1 MKKNAGFIVIFGL
14 ATMPMLANAQA
25 PDWVVP
31 TKPKATIPAKPTP
44 KPAVQKWTPTKPA
57 SKPTPKPVIQ
67 PPKPQTYSAPKPS
80 PAPVVQQSAGTDQ
93 SQQLLDFDK
102 NFAQDIAN
110 SGPLLAY
117 KNVLSDYGVLYDAAS
132 ESPSGQSAAEER
144 FAQFPAVL
152 TLNRMPTSAVSYG
165 GAGSS
170 WGLYQVK
177 KEDTILSEGHYTS
190 VWRIE
195 RGKWKLVSE
204 LAAGVDKIAP
214 PTLPNKPN
222 SPKVEKKAP
231 SASLFRAD
239 GTLNDA
245 LGREVKGN

>member
-1 MKKNAGFIVIFGL
+1 MKRFAGNIVIFGL
-14 ATMPMLANAQA
+14 IAMPLFAYAQA

-31 TKPKATIPAKPTP
+31 SKPKATTLAKPAP
-44 KPAVQKWTPTKPA
+44 KPNVQKWTPPPKPA
-57 SKPTPKPVIQ
+57 PKPIVEK
-67 PPKPQTYSAPKPS
+67 PKPQTYSAPKPN
-80 PAPVVQQSAGTDQ
+80 PAPVITQNTGTDQ

-102 NFAQDIAN
+102 GFAQDIAN

-177 KEDTILSEGHYTS
+177 KEDTILAEGHYTS

-195 RGKWKLVSE
+195 HGKWKLISE
-204 LAAGVDKIAP
+204 LAAGVDKVAP

-222 SPKVEKKAP
+222 SPKIDKKAP
-231 SASLFRAD
+231 STSLFRAD

>member
-1 MKKNAGFIVIFGL
+1 MKHFVGNIVIFGL
-14 ATMPMLANAQA
+14 VSLPFSSYAQT
-25 PDWVVP
+25 PDWVIP
-31 TKPKATIPAKPTP
+31 SKPKTAIPAKPAPLPAAKKWVPSKPAP
-44 KPAVQKWTPTKPA
+44 KPIAEK
-57 SKPTPKPVIQ
+57 
-67 PPKPQTYSAPKPS
+67 PKPQQYIAPKPN
-80 PAPVVQQSAGTDQ
+80 PAPVIPQNTGADQ

-117 KNVLSDYGVLYDAAS
+117 KNVLSDYGILYDAAS

-170 WGLYQVK
+170 WGIYQVK
-177 KEDTILSEGHYTS
+177 KEDSILAEGHYTS

-195 RGKWKLVSE
+195 RGKWKLISE
-204 LAAGVDKIAP
+204 LAAGVDKNVA

-222 SPKVEKKAP
+222 SPKVDKKAP